1 MTEESTAALR
11 KERNNLLM
19 QYIKAGAKEKIAI
32 LVKIMDIDENI
43 EDSSG
48 TSRNSNSNQDKTI
61 AR

>member
-1 MTEESTAALR
+1 MTKEPTAELR
-11 KERNNLLM
+11 KERNDLLM

-32 LVKIMDIDENI
+32 LVKIMDIDEKI

-48 TSRNSNSNQDKTI
+48 TYRNGNGNQDKKI